1 MLYEFRS
8 RATGTITMTSK
19 TGAEILR
26 IIGKD
31 PDPTGI
37 ITVAQIPAAIAAL
50 QKAADNEPPPPP
62 ESNKQEDDET
72 PKEAFISLR
81 QRVYPLIE
89 MLEQAKA
96 ADADVTWGV

>member
-37 ITVAQIPAAIAAL
+37 ITVAQIPGAIAAL
-50 QKAADNEPPPPP
+50 QKAADDEPPPPADAAKP
-62 ESNKQEDDET
+62 QDDDT
-72 PKEAFISLR
+72 PKEPFVSLR

>member
-1 MLYEFRS
+1 MLFEFRS

-26 IIGKD
+26 IIGKS

-37 ITVAQIPAAIAAL
+37 ITVAQIPDAIAAL
-50 QKAADNEPPPPP
+50 KQAADNEPPPPP
-62 ESNKQEDDET
+62 ETARPQDDDSPRE
-72 PKEAFISLR
+72 PFVSLR
-81 QRVYPLIE
+81 QRVFPLIE

-96 ADADVTWGV
+96 ADVDVTWGV

>member
-37 ITVAQIPAAIAAL
+37 ITVAQIPGAIAAL
-50 QKAADNEPPPPP
+50 KTAADNEPPPPEATKPKDEDTPP
-62 ESNKQEDDET
+62 E
-72 PKEAFISLR
+72 PFISLR